1 MQPPSVHFE
10 DGIEEDVNTP
20 PTRPRSQRVRMIVP
34 EPSLLSSSPLP
45 SEPPSEPHTQDA
57 QDDESEDS
65 LPLRKRHRRDMSEEA
80 LDRVFNGLND
90 ILQRNERL
98 KTQAKKKNIK
108 NSISWNKSAAF
119 YLPMPVFIRPIPSRS
134 CPTSSRGWTTVR
146 RKELWITSSLYRAGC
161 LQTGRWFYRINHAM
175 IPSGI
180 HLQC

>member
-1 MQPPSVHFE
+1 MRAIGLNRLLGAWETLALIKYIHHPCSSYPESLLRSLLIDVVAGMQPPSKPSVHFE

-98 KTQAKKKNIK
+98 KTQAKKK
-108 NSISWNKSAAF
+108 
-119 YLPMPVFIRPIPSRS
+119 
-134 CPTSSRGWTTVR
+134 T
-146 RKELWITSSLYRAGC
+146 
-161 LQTGRWFYRINHAM
+161 
-175 IPSGI
+175 
-180 HLQC
+180 